1 MYNVGR
7 KNEEAMKQKIED
19 AAAAV
24 MIFIF
29 MYFAWAL
36 AYVLEPM

>member
-1 MYNVGR
+1 MGI
-7 KNEEAMKQKIED
+7 KNEEAVKQKTED
-19 AAAAV
+19 AVGAV

>member
-1 MYNVGR
+1 
-7 KNEEAMKQKIED
+7 MKQKIED